1 MWLPKFFAAPDILN
15 LHKEMRWAFVG
26 AHFHECVCVCV
37 CVCDSHK
44 LPRAKFG
51 LNLLCGKSQE
61 KIKTKHL

>member
-1 MWLPKFFAAPDILN
+1 MWLLKFFATPNILYGD
-15 LHKEMRWAFVG
+15 KEMRWAFVG
-26 AHFHECVCVCV
+26 AHFHECV

-51 LNLLCGKSQE
+51 LNLLCGKSQD